1 MEMVRTLSSQHAV
14 VIFSKTTCCMSH
26 TIKSL
31 FNELGV
37 SPVVHEL
44 DQDPKGTEIEL
55 VLLTLLGRRPTVPAV
70 FIGRELIGGANEV
83 MTLHLNGTL
92 KPLLKHAGAMWL

>member
-14 VIFSKTTCCMSH
+14 VIFSKTTCCM
-26 TIKSL
+26 L
-31 FNELGV
+31 

-44 DQDPKGTEIEL
+44 DQDPKGAEIEL

-70 FIGRELIGGANEV
+70 FIGRELIGGPNEV

-92 KPLLKHAGAMWL
+92 KPLLKRAGAMWL